1 MATEKVKRTLA
12 VVTTMT
18 NDERQD
24 FFKEI
29 EKFRNEREIQR
40 KSMVLNE
47 WTKTASASGWI
58 SSGPAG
64 GGCPYCGK

>member
-18 NDERQD
+18 DDERAE

-29 EKFRNEREIQR
+29 EKFRAERETVKRTI
-40 KSMVLNE
+40 VANE
-47 WTKTASASGWI
+47 WTKTARAVGWV
-58 SSGPAG
+58 SSGPTG
-64 GGCPYCGK
+64 SGCPYCGK